1 MVSTRRKAKEE
12 QKKDEPK
19 PVKEE
24 KKTVKKGK
32 SVEVKVKRKRSESP
46 VQKPPSPKVP
56 PPPVV
61 DKPASPPP
69 EEQKIVKAIRKG
81 RAAVDSECSKS
92 SDCHVYEEP
101 SKIWCCTLNQADL
114 KDNANK
120 FYLIQ
125 LLAHDK
131 TSNLFY
137 VWNRWGRV
145 GYSGQNALK
154 GPFTEIDRAKAEYN
168 KKYSEKTRGGYIE
181 VHITY
186 EDDDQ
191 SEPQPLKK
199 ALREESKAEDSKLDQ
214 RVKDLIN
221 LIFDLK
227 TMSNTLAEIGYDA
240 KKMPLGKLSPESIKR
255 GMEVLKQ
262 IDEALEKNTKA
273 DISNLSSQFYSLIP
287 HDFGFKHM
295 SNFIINSSEKLK
307 EKIGMLENLTDMKI
321 ATTIL
326 EQSNNN
332 FSPVDQHYLKLKCG
346 ISPIDRADPLFSIL
360 ETYVSNTHASTHN
373 SYGLTVLD
381 IFKVD
386 KEGEDERFRKDIH
399 NRMLLWHGSRLTN
412 WVGILS
418 QGLRIAPPEAPV
430 SGYMFGKG
438 VYFADM
444 VSKSANYC
452 FTNRNSNI
460 GILMLCDVA
469 LGNCNEKMYSDY
481 NAGNL
486 PPDKHSTKGCGKT
499 APPVNSYIDH
509 EGMKIPYGKGELD
522 QAFNGSLLYN
532 EYIVYDVKQIKM
544 KYLFKTRFDY
554 RF

>member
-1 MVSTRRKAKEE
+1 MVSTRKKTKEA
-12 QKKDEPK
+12 QTKSEPQ

-24 KKTVKKGK
+24 IKKGKKGK

-46 VQKPPSPKVP
+46 VQKPPSPKP
-56 PPPVV
+56 APVV
-61 DKPASPPP
+61 KPPSPPP
-69 EEQKIVKAIRKG
+69 EEQKMVKAIKKG
-81 RAAVDSECSKS
+81 RAAVDFECSKS

-101 SKIWCCTLNQADL
+101 SKVWCCTLNQADL

-120 FYLIQ
+120 FYIIQ
-125 LLAHDK
+125 LLAHDTK
-131 TSNLFY
+131 SSMYY

-154 GPFTEIDRAKAEYN
+154 GPFTDIDRAKAEYN
-168 KKYSEKTRGGYIE
+168 KKFSEKTRGGYIE

-186 EDDDQ
+186 DDEVT
-191 SEPQPLKK
+191 EPQPVKK
-199 ALREESKAEDSKLDQ
+199 ALREETKTESSKLDQ

-227 TMSNTLAEIGYDA
+227 TISSTLAEIGYDA
-240 KKMPLGKLSPESIKR
+240 KKMPLGKLSQESIKR

-295 SNFIINSSEKLK
+295 SNFIINSTEKLK
-307 EKIGMLENLTDMKI
+307 EKIAMLENLTDMKI

-326 EQSNNN
+326 EQTNSNL
-332 FSPVDQHYLKLKCG
+332 SPVDEHYIKLKCG
-346 ISPIDRADPLFSIL
+346 ISPIDRTDPLFGLLDS
-360 ETYVSNTHASTHN
+360 YVTNTHAKTHN

-381 IFKVD
+381 IFQVD

-399 NRMLLWHGSRLTN
+399 NHMLLWHGSRLTN

-452 FTNRNSNI
+452 FTNRNNNI
-460 GILMLCDVA
+460 GILLLCEVA
-469 LGNCNEKMYSDY
+469 LGNCNEKLYSDY

-486 PPDKHSTKGCGKT
+486 PPDKHSTKGCGGT
-499 APPVNSYIDH
+499 APPPSSYIDH
-509 EGMKIPYGKGELD
+509 DGMKIPIGQGEPVPN
-522 QAFNGSLLYN
+522 FNGSLLYN